1 MDGRDA
7 HATVP
12 SIPRAVFRA
21 WLCQPRRLPCPLRQ
35 HLILL
40 LLREL
45 EMLLAEKAEPRP
57 LRPVLAPRV
66 AAAHV
71 ALGAPGSPGNPIAAG
86 LRQRGRNSTGENL
99 GEVFSKSVEWVRRT
113 PGHISSLPGADVA
126 RNYGS
131 SPIPFSSASSISFRM
146 CSIFARFFG
155 VGAQRILSSR
165 CRVLLKDLL

>member
-66 AAAHV
+66 AAAHA
-71 ALGAPGSPGNPIAAG
+71 ALGAPGSSWQSHCGRPSAA
-86 LRQRGRNSTGENL
+86 RPKFDRRKSGR
-99 GEVFSKSVEWVRRT
+99 SV
-113 PGHISSLPGADVA
+113 
-126 RNYGS
+126 
-131 SPIPFSSASSISFRM
+131 
-146 CSIFARFFG
+146 
-155 VGAQRILSSR
+155 
-165 CRVLLKDLL
+165 